1 MSARNSTASP
11 RSALV
16 LNEQILAFD
25 GAQDLLRAWS
35 QGIRPD
41 PNLTVSEWA
50 DRHRWLSSRASAE
63 PGRYRTART
72 PYMREIMDAL
82 SPSNSAQRVVFMKA
96 AQVGATEAGN
106 CFIGF
111 VMHHAPGPMLAVQP
125 TVELAKRNSRQRID
139 PLIEE
144 SPELREKVKPARS
157 RDAGNTMLSKEFAGG
172 ILILTGANSAVGLR
186 STPARYIFLDEV
198 DAYPAS
204 ADEEGDP
211 VSLAEA
217 RSLTFA
223 HRRKV
228 FLVSTP
234 TIKGLSRIER
244 EFEASDQRR
253 FFVPCP
259 HCGEEQWLKF
269 ERLRWEK
276 GQPETAVY
284 HCEGCERPIAEH
296 HKTVMLERGAWRA
309 TAEAT
314 DPLTVG
320 YHLSALY
327 SPLGWLSWARIARA
341 WEAALGNDEAMRAFR
356 NTILGETWFE
366 TGEAPDWQ
374 RLQGHKEEWKPGTVP
389 AGGVFLT
396 AGADV
401 QKDRIE
407 VDVWA
412 WGSGLESWLID
423 HVMIAGGPADP
434 ACWQKLSDLLGR
446 TWQHASGQHLTIA
459 RLAIDTGYE
468 TSAVYAWARQV
479 GFGQVAPIKGLEG
492 FNRASPV
499 TGPTYVD
506 ATVGGKR
513 LRRGARLWSVATSTF
528 KAETYRFLRQGRP
541 TPEEITAGA
550 SFPAGTVHLP
560 TWADSEWLKQLT
572 AEQLVTVKT
581 KRGFTKL
588 EWQKLRER
596 NEALDCRVYA
606 RAASWIAGID
616 RWSETQ
622 WAALADELGVATP
635 AALKT
640 PTQLAAP
647 SASLGPAT
655 PRPPQGRGWIGR
667 RRGNWL

>member
-1 MSARNSTASP
+1 MYAPTSTSLP
-11 RSALV
+11 RSGPTSGEDSDDIGSLTV
-16 LNEQILAFD
+16 FD
-25 GAQDLLRAWS
+25 GAAEILRAW
-35 QGIRPD
+35 GAGLTPD
-41 PNLTVSEWA
+41 PDLTVSEWA
-50 DRHRWLSSRASAE
+50 DRHRMLSGRASAE

-72 PYMREIMDAL
+72 PYMREIMDRL
-82 SPSNSAQRVVFMKA
+82 SPGDTTQRIVFMKA

-106 CFIGF
+106 NWIGF
-111 VMHHAPGPMLAVQP
+111 AIHQAPGPMLAVQP

-144 SPELREKVKPARS
+144 SPDLRERVKPARS

-172 ILILTGANSAVGLR
+172 ILIMTGANSAVGLR

-211 VSLAEA
+211 VTLAEA
-217 RSLTFA
+217 RTLTFA

-234 TIKGLSRIER
+234 TIRGLSRIER
-244 EFEASDQRR
+244 EYEASDQRR
-253 FFVPCP
+253 YFVPCP
-259 HCGEEQWLKF
+259 DCGAMQWLKF
-269 ERLRWEK
+269 DRLRWQK
-276 GQPETAVY
+276 GRPETAEY
-284 HCEGCERPIAEH
+284 ICEGCDAAIAEH
-296 HKTVMLERGAWRA
+296 HKTAMLGGGEWRA
-309 TAEAT
+309 TATAA
-314 DPLTVG
+314 DPTTVG

-327 SPLGWLSWARIARA
+327 SPIGWLSWQRIARS
-341 WEAALGNDEAMRAFR
+341 WEAAQGSDEAIKAFR
-356 NTILGETWFE
+356 NTILGETWVE
-366 TGEAPDWQ
+366 SGEAPDWQ
-374 RLQGHKEEWKPGTVP
+374 RLQGVKEDWRAGTVP
-389 AGGVFLT
+389 AGGLFLT

-412 WGSGLESWLID
+412 WGRGGTSWLVD
-423 HVMIAGGPADP
+423 HIVIEGGPGDP
-434 ACWQKLSDLLGR
+434 ASWQILSDLLGR

-468 TSAVYAWARQV
+468 TAAVYAWARRV
-479 GFGQVAPIKGLEG
+479 GFAQVAPVKGLEG

-506 ATVGGKR
+506 ATIGGKR

-528 KAETYRFLRQGRP
+528 KAETYRFLRQDRP
-541 TPEEITAGA
+541 TPAEITAGA

-560 TWADSEWLKQLT
+560 GWVDSEWLKQLT

-581 KRGFTKL
+581 RRGFTKL

-606 RAASWIAGID
+606 RAAAWIAGID
-616 RWSETQ
+616 RWAEEQ
-622 WAALADELGVATP
+622 WAALEVEFAVARP
-635 AALKT
+635 AV
-640 PTQLAAP
+640 
-647 SASLGPAT
+647 
-655 PRPPQGRGWIGR
+655 PRPGQPKVTGTAADTPSNGWIGR
-667 RRGNWL
+667 RRGNWLR

>member
-1 MSARNSTASP
+1 MSAPNSTVSP
-11 RSALV
+11 TCAL
-16 LNEQILAFD
+16 EWDKQILDFD
-25 GAQDLLRAWS
+25 GAQDLLRQWS
-35 QGIRPD
+35 RGIRPD
-41 PNLTVSEWA
+41 PDLTVSQWA

-82 SPSNSAQRVVFMKA
+82 SPVSPVQRVVFMKA

-144 SPELREKVKPARS
+144 SPELRAKVKPARS

-172 ILILTGANSAVGLR
+172 ILIMTGANSAVGLR

-234 TIKGLSRIER
+234 TIRGLSRIER

-259 HCGEEQWLKF
+259 HCGAQQWLKF

-276 GQPETAVY
+276 GQSETAQY
-284 HCEGCERPIAEH
+284 QCEGCDRPIAEH
-296 HKTVMLERGAWRA
+296 HKTVMLERGGWRA
-309 TAEAT
+309 TAEAA
-314 DPLTVG
+314 DPLSVG

-327 SPLGWLSWARIARA
+327 SPMGWLSWARIARS
-341 WEAALGNDEAMRAFR
+341 WEAALGNDAAMRAFR

-374 RLQGHKEEWKPGTVP
+374 RLAERREAWTPGTVP
-389 AGGVFLT
+389 AGGLFLT
-396 AGADV
+396 AGVDV

-412 WGSGLESWLID
+412 WGRGLESWLVD
-423 HVMIAGGPADP
+423 HIVIEGGPGDLD
-434 ACWQKLSDLLGR
+434 CWQTLTDLLGR
-446 TWQHASGQHLTIA
+446 VWAHESGQHLTIA
-459 RLAIDTGYE
+459 KLAIDTGYE
-468 TSAVYAWARQV
+468 TSAVYGWARQV
-479 GFGQVAPIKGLEG
+479 GFAQVAPVKGLEG
-492 FNRASPV
+492 FNRSSPV

-506 ATVGGKR
+506 ATIGGKR

-528 KAETYRFLRQGRP
+528 KAETYRFLRQDRP
-541 TPEEITAGA
+541 TPEDISAGA

-560 TWADSEWLKQLT
+560 SWSDGEWLKQLT
-572 AEQLVTVKT
+572 AEQLITVKS

-606 RAASWIAGID
+606 RAAAWIAGAD
-616 RWSETQ
+616 RWSDARWT
-622 WAALADELGVATP
+622 ELER
-635 AALKT
+635 
-640 PTQLAAP
+640 QLAVQADGPAGDAPVKSSARP
-647 SASLGPAT
+647 SA
-655 PRPPQGRGWIGR
+655 R
-667 RRGNWL
+667 RRTMRSTYME